1 MLTAKFSLAD
11 TSRIIIGVGPG
22 ATQDDLARL
31 VSESI
36 SKKTNTTYIVDNRP
50 GASGAIALEAVANSS
65 GDGKTL
71 TLVNNGTF
79 NILPYLNPS
88 VNYKPE
94 SFTPVTILGVNR
106 LVLYVSNKLPVNNF
120 EELVTYL
127 KNNPGS
133 WASPG
138 VGTNPHLLGEL
149 IKSHYNLNMTHVLY
163 KGMAQAT
170 IDVSENRVTMM
181 FDLYNERLA
190 GLISAGKLKPII
202 VTDINKHEKLP
213 SVDTTKNHPWL
224 TTHGWWAVVVPSSTP
239 EPVVR
244 NLRGIFNEIEK
255 DPAFRVRLEN
265 LGFDKKNIEDA
276 VLQKYIDSERVRWI
290 NVLKQSGIK

>member
-36 SKKTNTTYIVDNRP
+36 NKKTNTTFIVDNMP

-71 TLVNNGTF
+71 TLVNNGTL